1 MERNIIIELRGGLV
15 TTVYSDDPMIEID
28 ILDYDDLDS
37 LDEEELADLQRVEAK
52 TKGLAV
58 IY

>member
-15 TTVYSDDPMIEID
+15 TTVYSDDPMIEVD
-28 ILDYDDLDS
+28 ILDHDDLAS
-37 LDEEELADLQRVEAK
+37 LDEEELAEVQRVEAK
-52 TKGLAV
+52 TKGLAA

>member
-15 TTVYSDDPMIEID
+15 TTVYSDDPMIEVD

-37 LDEEELADLQRVEAK
+37 LDEEELAEVQRIEAK
-52 TKGLAV
+52 TKGLAA

>member
-15 TTVYSDDPMIEID
+15 TTVYSDDPMIEVD

-37 LDEEELADLQRVEAK
+37 LDEEELAEVQCVEAK